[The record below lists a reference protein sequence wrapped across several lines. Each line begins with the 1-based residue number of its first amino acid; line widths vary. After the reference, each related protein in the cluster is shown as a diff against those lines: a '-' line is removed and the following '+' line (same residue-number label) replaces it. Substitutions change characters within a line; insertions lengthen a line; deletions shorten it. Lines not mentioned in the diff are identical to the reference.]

1 MEPKA
6 TQERSSA
13 FSDGSGLS
21 RQRSELY
28 QSDGGMPAGH
38 PHLGNLQIAD
48 DIQWE
53 LLKQSQVTS
62 LLLGLSYLDP
72 ASDPCG
78 FLGRLQSVAARNSAR
93 RFRRQSEAAARNAHL
108 DMSEPMV
115 IPTPAA
121 GFYAWFGERFG

>member
-1 MEPKA
+1 
-6 TQERSSA
+6 
-13 FSDGSGLS
+13 
-21 RQRSELY
+21 
-28 QSDGGMPAGH
+28 MPAGH

-53 LLKQSQVTS
+53 LLKQSQVLFIVPCPDNSGQIIWTR
-62 LLLGLSYLDP
+62 LLTLWL
-72 ASDPCG
+72 
-78 FLGRLQSVAARNSAR
+78 LGRLQSVAARNSAR

-121 GFYAWFGERFG
+121 GFYAWFGELLASFSMSRV

>member
-1 MEPKA
+1 MEHKA
-6 TQERSSA
+6 TQERSAA

-62 LLLGLSYLDP
+62 LHLGMSLLFHGVWIRLLTLVASWWLAVGCGAEQREAISSAVGGGSAQRASRHERADGDP
-72 ASDPCG
+72 DARCRI
-78 FLGRLQSVAARNSAR
+78 LRLVR
-93 RFRRQSEAAARNAHL
+93 
-108 DMSEPMV
+108 
-115 IPTPAA
+115 
-121 GFYAWFGERFG
+121 

>member
-1 MEPKA
+1 MLIWVGGGAVEHKA
-6 TQERSSA
+6 TQERSAA

-53 LLKQSQVTS
+53 LLKQSQVP
-62 LLLGLSYLDP
+62 LLLIVPWPELS
-72 ASDPCG
+72 G
-78 FLGRLQSVAARNSAR
+78 F
-93 RFRRQSEAAARNAHL
+93 
-108 DMSEPMV
+108 
-115 IPTPAA
+115 
-121 GFYAWFGERFG
+121 GF